1 MMQSIFRSV
10 RPCLS
15 VSLLAFLALMTPSSH
30 ATTLWTGPNT
40 NWTKSGV
47 TPVDVVLAGKVT
59 LTRGSRL
66 ELYNT
71 NLETSANGTTS
82 PKGTLWAF
90 GTFESHTAFQ
100 TMGSMRNGDLSTV
113 LLNKPMVMWI
123 TNDDIFVSIMFTT
136 WGHSLAGAGAVAY
149 TRSTPPT
156 AVPPTVSIT
165 NPAPGTVFAAPANV
179 SLRANATVS
188 GGTVTNVEYFA
199 GTTSLGRATV
209 SPFSVT
215 GNLPNPGS
223 YSLKAVATAGGVSA
237 TSAVVNITVVAA
249 AVVSL
254 TPPTLSGGIFG
265 FDYNVDPGLRY
276 VVERAT
282 SLGGAGLP
290 DWVSLTTN
298 VPSSSPAHFS
308 EAVTNSA
315 RFYRVGR
322 LPNP

>member
-1 MMQSIFRSV
+1 MTRNHFNHFRACSIA
-10 RPCLS
+10 CI
-15 VSLLAFLALMTPSSH
+15 LLVLTGPASH

-40 NWTKSGV
+40 NWTKSGA
-47 TPVDVVLAGKVT
+47 TPVDVILAGKVS

-71 NLETSANGTTS
+71 NLEASANGTTS

-90 GTFESHTAFQ
+90 GTFASHTAFQ
-100 TMGSMRNGDLSTV
+100 TMGSMRNGDLATV
-113 LLNKPMVMWI
+113 ILNKPMVMWI
-123 TNDDIFVSIMFTT
+123 TNDDIFVSVMFTA
-136 WGHSLAGAGAVAY
+136 WGKFGSGTVSY

-165 NPAPGTVFAAPANV
+165 SPAPGSVFAAPASV
-179 SLRANATVS
+179 ALRANAAVS

-209 SPFSVT
+209 SPFSVS
-215 GNLPNPGS
+215 GNLPTAGS
-223 YSLKAVATAGGVSA
+223 YALKAVATAGGISA
-237 TSAVVNITVVAA
+237 TSAAVNITVIQPAA
-249 AVVSL
+249 VSL
-254 TPPTLSGGIFG
+254 TPPTLIGGIFA

-282 SLGGAGLP
+282 TLGDAGSP
-290 DWVSLTTN
+290 DWVSLVTN
-298 VPSSSPAHFS
+298 APANSPAHFS
-308 EAVTNSA
+308 EAITNSTG
-315 RFYRVGR
+315 FYRVGR

>member
-1 MMQSIFRSV
+1 M
-10 RPCLS
+10 
-15 VSLLAFLALMTPSSH
+15 
-30 ATTLWTGPNT
+30 
-40 NWTKSGV
+40 
-47 TPVDVVLAGKVT
+47 
-59 LTRGSRL
+59 
-66 ELYNT
+66 
-71 NLETSANGTTS
+71 
-82 PKGTLWAF
+82 WAF
-90 GTFESHTAFQ
+90 GTFASHGPFQ
-100 TMGSMRNGDLSTV
+100 TMEAWRAQASLNLSGL
-113 LLNKPMVMWI
+113 LLNKQMVMWI

-136 WGHSLAGAGAVAY
+136 WGRFGSGTVAY

-156 AVPPTVSIT
+156 SVPPTVSIT
-165 NPAPGTVFAAPANV
+165 NPAPGAVFAAPASV
-179 SLRANATVS
+179 ALRANATVS
-188 GGTVTNVEYFA
+188 GGTVTNVEYFT

-223 YSLKAVATAGGVSA
+223 YNLKAVATASGVSA

-249 AVVSL
+249 ALVSL

-298 VPSSSPAHFS
+298 VPASSPAHFS
-308 EAVTNSA
+308 EGVTNSA